1 MLPNASSFG
10 RRIEDVKLMAA
21 RWKDNLEACLKL
33 YPIIIAMAP
42 GIFSAVKVSP
52 GDHHGLL
59 SASEGTASSS
69 DEKVMIP
76 TAAAGNAA
84 MARAT
89 TTTTTTTTTA
99 LINEPEDD
107 DGRLDE
113 ELREEETQR
122 FEVSRKSADQY
133 SSSVRTQVLHKDL
146 ASKEVVHFLMYY
158 SMWMAQVGQY
168 QAEDSA
174 TLMANLSS
182 LNTSVLAWFDLDI
195 STDEKVRALM
205 AIDDAERSRL
215 EGISQDDAA
224 GSGGKNADWL
234 RARAPNGICRQTG
247 SAIDRARRKQ
257 PSHLKSQ
264 VGVAPDGTEVKAWG
278 ATASMQYG
286 TDHEKDGFAGVRAFF
301 DDWFKTTYCVQYG
314 IEYSECEIA
323 YEGDMGIFVWEADS
337 TFAYSPDGRITV
349 TLPDKTEL
357 VWLVEIKCPPSKKDY
372 DTTSLSPILGEH
384 NIPGVEGKQP
394 LTSAYY
400 CQVQLGMQ
408 ILNIQSTI
416 FAVWTEKHTIN
427 SKESV
432 QVQFIERNQ
441 PFIDAMMSDA
451 GDYFWNHYI
460 PRLSQCACPKLFSGA

>member
-42 GIFSAVKVSP
+42 EIFTAVKVSP

-89 TTTTTTTTTA
+89 TTTTTTTTA

-122 FEVSRKSADQY
+122 SEVSRKSADQY

-234 RARAPNGICRQTG
+234 CARAPNGICRLTG
-247 SAIDRARRKQ
+247 SAIDRARRMQ

-286 TDHEKDGFAGVRAFF
+286 TDHEKHGFAGVRAFF
-301 DDWFKTTYCVQYG
+301 DDWFKLSVDRARLMALGVTEV
-314 IEYSECEIA
+314 
-323 YEGDMGIFVWEADS
+323 
-337 TFAYSPDGRITV
+337 FAQLYDRGGV
-349 TLPDKTEL
+349 GL
-357 VWLVEIKCPPSKKDY
+357 VV
-372 DTTSLSPILGEH
+372 
-384 NIPGVEGKQP
+384 
-394 LTSAYY
+394 
-400 CQVQLGMQ
+400 
-408 ILNIQSTI
+408 
-416 FAVWTEKHTIN
+416 
-427 SKESV
+427 
-432 QVQFIERNQ
+432 
-441 PFIDAMMSDA
+441 SDA
-451 GDYFWNHYI
+451 
-460 PRLSQCACPKLFSGA
+460 RLGQAESGTIDIALRLEYDLHAALGKELTANLLLACQLQLHRHFLFV